1 MAEQL
6 KRNQGLGRILV
17 MVYAVF
23 ALSAFAR
30 SLFQIITDFA
40 SAPLAYLLSAFAAAV
55 YIVATFSL
63 ARSGRRAWYVSLMA
77 VLIELVGVVGIGLWT
92 VLDPELFSEET
103 VWSHFGAG
111 YGYVPMVL
119 PVIGLAWLLTHRPV
133 DQVPA
138 AERR

>member
-1 MAEQL
+1 MAEPV

-30 SLFQIITDFA
+30 SLFQILTDFS

-63 ARSGRRAWYVSLMA
+63 ARSGRAAWYVSLVA
-77 VLIELVGVVGIGLWT
+77 VLIELVGVLGVGLWT
-92 VLDPELFSEET
+92 VLDPGLFAEET
-103 VWSHFGAG
+103 VWGHFGAG
-111 YGYVPMVL
+111 YGYVPAVL
-119 PVIGLAWLLTHRPV
+119 PVIGLAWLLTHRPA
-133 DQVPA
+133 PT
-138 AERR
+138 R